1 MTIERTTASFP
12 VKTSAGDVLA
22 VIWASLALGASLGLL
37 GLGASLLARSSA
49 TVAQTVGAILALIA
63 GAVIA
68 VRYVRLWVAVFRDR
82 ALKQARETMEAD
94 LVQLFLLGMLA
105 TVLFP
110 IVWIVSLSLDPR
122 DLSRPTGLTI
132 IPPGATLDAYFK
144 VLTQPSPNPVTFLQL
159 LRNSLL
165 TAGGTAVLAV
175 VVGTTASYAFSR
187 FRFPGRRLGMLGF
200 VLVLMIPPGGTLAPL
215 FVLLNALKLRTTL
228 WGLAIA
234 YASSALPFAIWNMK
248 GFIDSLPYD
257 LEEAAMIDGCTRT
270 QSFIRVILPLS
281 APGIAVTAL
290 WGFLTGWS
298 EFILAW
304 TFLTDPSRFTLPMV
318 LRGMVGQYAS
328 GTPWS
333 EFAAMSIVMSIPAVL
348 IFFFLQ
354 RYLVA
359 GLAAGGVKG

>member
-1 MTIERTTASFP
+1 MINKRTSSSSRARVAT
-12 VKTSAGDVLA
+12 GDVIA
-22 VIWASLALGASLGLL
+22 VIWAFLALGVSLGLL
-37 GLGASLLARSSA
+37 GLGVSLLVRSS
-49 TVAQTVGAILALIA
+49 TVPQSVGAFLALVA

-68 VRYVRLWVAVFRDR
+68 VRYVRLLVAVFRHR
-82 ALKQARETMEAD
+82 AFRQAHDTMEAD
-94 LVQLFLLGMLA
+94 LVQLFLLTILA

-110 IVWIVSLSLDPR
+110 VVWIVSLSLDPR

-132 IPPGATLDAYFK
+132 IPPGAALDAYVK
-144 VLTQPSPNPVTFLQL
+144 VLTKPSPNPVTFLQL

-175 VVGTTASYAFSR
+175 VVGTAAAYAFSR
-187 FRFPGRRLGMLGF
+187 FKFPGRRVGMLGF

-215 FVLLNALKLRTTL
+215 FVLLSALKLRTTL

-257 LEEAAMIDGCTRT
+257 LEEAAMIDGCTRS
-270 QSFIRVILPLS
+270 QSFVRVILPLA
-281 APGIAVTAL
+281 APGMAVTAL

-304 TFLTDPSRFTLPMV
+304 TFLTDPVKFTLPMI

-333 EFAAMSIVMSIPAVL
+333 EFAAMSIVMSMPAVL